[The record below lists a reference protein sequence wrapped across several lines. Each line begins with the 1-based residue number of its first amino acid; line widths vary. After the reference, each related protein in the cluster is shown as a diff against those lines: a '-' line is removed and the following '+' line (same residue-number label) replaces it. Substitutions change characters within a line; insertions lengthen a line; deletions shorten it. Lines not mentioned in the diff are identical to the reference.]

1 MNTKMEKFINF
12 KELDVVKTGTSTANG
27 AAALTL
33 TDSAATFTKVVLPNA
48 IVWDRTTA
56 RKYLVTAVTSDT
68 VLALAS
74 IGVDTGTGIP
84 DATAYFIYMPEYTVL
99 QAGTTTGEGSF
110 QLIDTSEN
118 FISAGVKVGDYVLD
132 ISAGVTVQVTAVGAT
147 VLTVDAATFATG
159 DKYLVYALGADDS
172 DVILRSADVADV
184 SNSSADTSIVNL
196 TYGIAGTSVMKIDY
210 AYSSTVG
217 SNSDM
222 RAAIQD
228 AVVESLQTSWPNVT
242 YDFPG
247 LQNVF
252 ASGTNATWLG
262 GKEYFFL
269 KIAKV

>member
-1 MNTKMEKFINF
+1 MEKFINF

-27 AAALTL
+27 AGALTL
-33 TDSAATFTKVVLPNA
+33 TDAAATFTQVVLPNA

-56 RKYLVTAVTSDT
+56 RKYIVETVTSDT
-68 VLALAS
+68 VLSLLP
-74 IGVDTGTGIP
+74 IGVGVGTGIP

-99 QAGTTTGEGSF
+99 QAGTANGSGSF
-110 QLIDTSEN
+110 QLIDTTVN
-118 FISAGVKVGDYVLD
+118 FISAGVKVGDYALD
-132 ISAGVTVQVTAVGAT
+132 LSAGGITVKVTAVGAT
-147 VLTVDAATFATG
+147 VLTVDQATFAGG
-159 DKYLVYALGADDS
+159 DNYLVYALGADDS